1 MEVTIMKAD
10 INPKIIEKIRE
21 SSQPE
26 NVKEFLY
33 DILELE
39 YDKIDEANAKLKD
52 DYLKLIN
59 QYKG

>member
-1 MEVTIMKAD
+1 MKSD
-10 INPKIIEKIRE
+10 INPNIIEKIRE

-39 YDKIDEANAKLKD
+39 YEKIDETNAKFKE

-59 QYKG
+59 QYKD

>member
-1 MEVTIMKAD
+1 MKSD
-10 INPKIIEKIRE
+10 INPNIIEKIRE

-39 YDKIDEANAKLKD
+39 YEKIDEANAKLKD
-52 DYLKLIN
+52 DYIKLIN
-59 QYKG
+59 QYKD

>member
-1 MEVTIMKAD
+1 MKAD

-26 NVKEFLY
+26 NIKEFLY

-39 YDKIDEANAKLKD
+39 HEKIDEANAKLKD
-52 DYLKLIN
+52 DYIKLIN
-59 QYKG
+59 QYK

>member
-1 MEVTIMKAD
+1 MKSD
-10 INPKIIEKIRE
+10 INLNIIEKIRE

-39 YDKIDEANAKLKD
+39 YEKIDEANAKLKD
-52 DYLKLIN
+52 DYIKLIN
-59 QYKG
+59 QYKD

>member
-1 MEVTIMKAD
+1 MSSD
-10 INPKIIEKIRE
+10 INPKIIEKIRG

-39 YDKIDEANAKLKD
+39 YEKIDETNAKFKE

-59 QYKG
+59 QYKD